1 MFCPICGRENPSERK
16 FCSSCGTNLEAVSHA
31 LSGSSENFFSTFDA
45 AMDRFLA
52 RYSERVFKD
61 APSGAGEA
69 GVGRS
74 WRILGQG
81 FVTSLVDMIL
91 VSIMWNILPLRF
103 LMLVIMT
110 PFSLLSR
117 RSNRQKIAPADTG
130 QVKPIAG
137 FNDGAP
143 ARWLPGAFPSV
154 TENTT
159 DIFPG
164 RREARTEAQGMGK
177 TE

>member
-1 MFCPICGRENPSERK
+1 MFCPICGRENPAERK
-16 FCSSCGTNLEAVSHA
+16 FCSSCGTNLAAVSHA
-31 LSGSSENFFSTFDA
+31 LSGSSENVFSTFDA
-45 AMDRFLA
+45 ALDRFIA

-61 APSGAGEA
+61 APSAAGE
-69 GVGRS
+69 GSVGRS

-91 VSIMWNILPLRF
+91 ISFMWNILPLRF

-110 PFSLLSR
+110 PFSLMSR
-117 RSNRQKIAPADTG
+117 RSNRQKIATADTG

-137 FNDGAP
+137 LADGAP
-143 ARWLPGAFPSV
+143 ARWLPGTFPSV

-164 RREARTEAQGMGK
+164 RREARTEAQGMRK